1 MKTQR
6 QSPCLAL
13 WLSVV
18 EATQWCQLRLILVF
32 KLETTL
38 TESESRAGK
47 TSVVL
52 TLPSRF
58 CKSTTLLIAQ
68 AAWSSHA

>member
-13 WLSVV
+13 WLSAV
-18 EATQWCQLRLILVF
+18 EATQWCQLRLSLVF
-32 KLETTL
+32 KLEITL
-38 TESESRAGK
+38 K
-47 TSVVL
+47 TSMVP